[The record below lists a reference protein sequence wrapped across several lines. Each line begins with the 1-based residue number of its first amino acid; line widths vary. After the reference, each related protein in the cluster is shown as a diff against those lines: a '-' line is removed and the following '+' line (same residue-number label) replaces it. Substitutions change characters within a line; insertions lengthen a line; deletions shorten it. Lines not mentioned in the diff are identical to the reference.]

1 MIRKYDPP
9 LLLEPSWVEMVFGLS
24 NRTKEINEEMIRER
38 KLQHYNIARE
48 QLSILCG
55 ELTKDLDKADH
66 MKRKKLSS
74 LPSVLDS
81 DRKTV
86 ESSDITKII
95 IEYDIF
101 LSSVNGKCE
110 MIYETLDGLRK
121 LIPKKDL
128 TGGYET
134 INSFEEFAKDI
145 QIKLEKMKKELTDLL
160 EKSLIEEDEIM
171 KREQREQQE
180 YDNMLKGKT
189 TFGDFKQDYVKE
201 TGNTI
206 PDDSS
211 GSQEIPPGSRAKP
224 NTTKSKKS
232 NADKNNS
239 IELFKAVV
247 IGPPPLLKTKDIPEW
262 SSDNKTLFQ
271 QIKKTY
277 RKLAVKYHPDKN
289 NDPDAEEIFK
299 NISSLYDIIEKD
311 PEFSKFAGKSKKPK
325 KKKQTKKA
333 KKKKQTKKGKKKS

>member
-38 KLQHYNIARE
+38 KMQHYNIATE
-48 QLSILCG
+48 QMSILCG
-55 ELTKDLDKADH
+55 ELTKDLDKADYL
-66 MKRKKLSS
+66 KRNKLSS
-74 LPSVLDS
+74 LPSILDS
-81 DRKTV
+81 DRNTAK
-86 ESSDITKII
+86 SSDITKII

-110 MIYETLDGLRK
+110 MIYGTVVELRK

-145 QIKLEKMKKELTDLL
+145 QMKLEAMKKELTDLL

-180 YDNMLKGKT
+180 YKNKGKK

-201 TGNTI
+201 TGEHMPNDG
-206 PDDSS
+206 DDSNDVPPRRGAKLSTS
-211 GSQEIPPGSRAKP
+211 G
-224 NTTKSKKS
+224 
-232 NADKNNS
+232 NNS
-239 IELFKAVV
+239 IEIFKGAVV
-247 IGPPPLLKTKDIPEW
+247 GPPPLLKTKDIPEW

-289 NDPDAEEIFK
+289 DDPDAEEIFK
-299 NISSLYDIIEKD
+299 NISSLYDMIEKD
-311 PEFSKFAGKSKKPK
+311 PEFSKFAGKSKKQK